1 MKEPYEMISTGNE
14 DTNVL
19 TIDFTFTSE
28 VDKDSAVACID
39 KLVSMLDDS
48 TDATAKELLDHKP
61 TFFVKSRWNA
71 IEESE

>member
-1 MKEPYEMISTGNE
+1 MNEPYVMISTGNE

-61 TFFVKSRWNA
+61 TFFTKSRWSS
-71 IEESE
+71 EEQE

>member
-1 MKEPYEMISTGNE
+1 MKEPYEMLSTGNE

-61 TFFVKSRWNA
+61 TFFVTSRWNA

>member
-1 MKEPYEMISTGNE
+1 MKEPYEMISTSNE

-48 TDATAKELLDHKP
+48 TDATAKEFVSHKP
-61 TFFVKSRWNA
+61 TLFAVSQFKEVND
-71 IEESE
+71 E